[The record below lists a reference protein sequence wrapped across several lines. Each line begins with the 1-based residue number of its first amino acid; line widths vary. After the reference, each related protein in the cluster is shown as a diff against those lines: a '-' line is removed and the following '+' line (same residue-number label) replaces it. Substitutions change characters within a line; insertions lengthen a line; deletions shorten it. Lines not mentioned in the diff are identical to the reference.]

1 MARKGENIYKRK
13 DGRYEGRYVK
23 YYEANGKPHWGYVYD
38 RSYSVVKSKLS
49 EKKANNR
56 LFSTAVPTNLL
67 LYEWIEM
74 WIDAQRQ
81 IKLSTKTMYYSHLKN
96 HIQGSIGNV
105 MLKKLNSAMIQQF
118 IDDESEKH
126 SAKTVHTVFSM
137 LRLAL
142 KAANDKGYIGKIYVD
157 VRLPKIQKK
166 AIRILSPHEQKR
178 LEKVILECNNRYDIG
193 ILLSLYTGLRIGELC
208 ALRWE
213 CIDLKN
219 ATISIEKTAQRVKND
234 NDNSDKRTMINF
246 AEPKSAASVRRIP
259 IPLFLVEILKSY
271 QLESGFILRNDGR
284 YTDTRNISRRFKQL
298 LELAEIPNL
307 NYHITR
313 HTFAARALELG
324 MDIKTLSEILGHSSV
339 TITLDLYGHSLEE
352 HKRKEMEK
360 FNSLFENP
368 SE

>member
-105 MLKKLNSAMIQQF
+105 MLKKLNSAMIQRF

-157 VRLPKIQKK
+157 VRLKK
-166 AIRILSPHEQKR
+166 KMQTERKQSEIRLIHRSDLLYWHLLQSVRKAWISIITAAG
-178 LEKVILECNNRYDIG
+178 LYIG
-193 ILLSLYTGLRIGELC
+193 ICRL
-208 ALRWE
+208 
-213 CIDLKN
+213 
-219 ATISIEKTAQRVKND
+219 
-234 NDNSDKRTMINF
+234 
-246 AEPKSAASVRRIP
+246 
-259 IPLFLVEILKSY
+259 
-271 QLESGFILRNDGR
+271 
-284 YTDTRNISRRFKQL
+284 TR
-298 LELAEIPNL
+298 
-307 NYHITR
+307 
-313 HTFAARALELG
+313 
-324 MDIKTLSEILGHSSV
+324 
-339 TITLDLYGHSLEE
+339 
-352 HKRKEMEK
+352 
-360 FNSLFENP
+360 
-368 SE
+368 